1 MSTPEVLVAARDVHH
16 AFGEGELRREVLHG
30 ISCEIRAREI
40 VLITG
45 PSGSGKTTFLTL
57 IGALRGLQTGSI
69 RLLGQE
75 LRDAGPDALVDARR
89 AVGFIFQQHNLL
101 PAFTACENVQL
112 PLAVDPALSAAECRS
127 RALGLLDAVGLAAH
141 AHKRPAQLSGGQ
153 RQRVAIARALVR
165 RPRVILADEPTA
177 SLDRAAGREAVEL
190 LQRLAR
196 EEDCALIL
204 VTHDQRILRIAGRL
218 LHLEDGTLVEG
229 DLSLERAAAEP
240 RE

>member
-1 MSTPEVLVAARDVHH
+1 MSVTPPLVQAADVRH
-16 AFGEGELRREVLHG
+16 AFGEGELRKEVLHG
-30 ISCEIRAREI
+30 VSCEIHSREI
-40 VLITG
+40 VIITG

-57 IGALRGLQTGSI
+57 IGALRGVQTGSV
-69 RLLGQE
+69 RLLGEE
-75 LRDAGPDALVDARR
+75 LRGASLEALVKARR

-112 PLAVDPALSAAECRS
+112 PLAVDPALLPSECRR
-127 RALGLLDAVGLAAH
+127 RAMEMLDAVGMSPH

-165 RPRVILADEPTA
+165 RPRIILADEPTA
-177 SLDRAAGREAVEL
+177 SLDSVTGREAVEL

-204 VTHDQRILRIAGRL
+204 ITHDARILTIADRL
-218 LHLEDGTLVEG
+218 LRLEDGILTGSGLPM
-229 DLSLERAAAEP
+229 ERAEKG
-240 RE
+240 